1 MSLYADVI
9 LPLPV
14 PGMFTYQVA
23 DREKSRV
30 RPGMRITVQFGRRKI
45 YTAVIRRLHEVKPA
59 AYEVKAILSLLDDEP
74 VVNERQFLLWEWISE
89 YYMCT
94 LGEVYKAALPSGL
107 KLESETRV
115 MALEVT
121 AEIPDLNDGE
131 ALLWKVI
138 ILHPGIRVSELQKS
152 SDKADITPVIKS
164 LMDRNLIVL
173 EEKITQKRQPKK
185 SKPAKDPDAENLKLA
200 LLSPAQQ
207 KAIDEIRSA
216 FLHTDVALL
225 HGITS
230 SGKTEIYIHLIR
242 EAIQQGKQVLYLL
255 PEIALTAQI
264 ITRLR
269 SAFGQEVAVYHSRF
283 TDRERVATWK
293 KLLQPDVHTG
303 IRIVLGARSAVFLPF
318 REAGLVIIDEE
329 HENTYKQFDPAPRYH
344 ARDTAIMLA
353 RFHGAKVLLG
363 TATPSVETY
372 FNCLNGKYSLIEL
385 TDRYR
390 DMQLPDIHI
399 VNTREL
405 KRKKRMQ
412 SHFSPQLLDNIAEA
426 LKNKEQI
433 ILFQNRRGFSLFL
446 ECAQCGEIP
455 RCRHCDVSLTY
466 HKLSNRLT
474 CHYCGYGI
482 PVPKVCQSCG
492 SPELKMQG
500 FGTEKIEEEISIF
513 FPEARV
519 ARMDLDSTRKRQSFE
534 KLIASFE
541 MQESDILV
549 GTQMVSKG
557 LDFDHVKLV
566 GIVNADTMLNYPDF
580 RAHERSFQLMAQVA
594 GRAGRKT
601 NRGMVIIQTSDD
613 KNPVIRQVVQNDF
626 TGMYQSQLEERKKFQ
641 YPPFC
646 RLLEITLKHRDRE
659 TLDKASDFLAQR
671 LKLTITDTILG
682 PEYPLVSRIQNMN
695 LKTLLIK
702 IGRGRSLPIVK
713 KGILFAINELT
724 EHPMFRTVIT
734 VIDVD
739 PC

>member
-9 LPLPV
+9 LPLAV
-14 PGMFTYQVA
+14 SGMFTYQVG
-23 DREKSRV
+23 DGDISRV
-30 RPGMRITVQFGRRKI
+30 KPGMRVTVQFGKRKI
-45 YTAVIRRLHEVKPA
+45 YTALIRRLHDVKPA
-59 AYEVKAILSLLDDEP
+59 SYEVKSILSLLDDEP
-74 VVNERQFLLWEWISE
+74 VVNERQFLLWEWISD

-94 LGEVYKAALPSGL
+94 LGEVFKAALPSGL

-115 MALEVT
+115 MALET
-121 AEIPDLNDGE
+121 AAEISGLNDKE
-131 ALLWKVI
+131 SLLWQVI
-138 ILHPGIRVSELQKS
+138 TKRPGIKVSELQKS
-152 SDKADITPVIKS
+152 SDKGDITPVLKS
-164 LMDRNLIVL
+164 LMDRNLIIL
-173 EEKITQKRQPKK
+173 EEKIAQKGPSKK
-185 SKPAKDPDAENLKLA
+185 QKQTKSQEPENLKLA

-207 KAIDEIRSA
+207 IALDGVRTSFA
-216 FLHTDVALL
+216 QTDVALL

-230 SGKTEIYIHLIR
+230 SGKTEIYIHLIQ
-242 EAIQQGKQVLYLL
+242 EVISQGKQVLYLL

-283 TDRERVATWK
+283 TDRERVETWK
-293 KLLQPDVHTG
+293 KLLNPDSGPG

-372 FNCLNGKYSLIEL
+372 FNCVNNKYSLIEL

-390 DMQLPDIHI
+390 DMQLPDIRV

-405 KRKKRMQ
+405 RRKKRMQ
-412 SHFSPQLLDNIAEA
+412 SHFSPLLIDHIAEA

-466 HKLSNRLT
+466 HKMSNRLT

-482 PVPKVCQSCG
+482 PVPKACPSCG
-492 SPELKMQG
+492 SPDLKMQG
-500 FGTEKIEEEISIF
+500 FGTEKIEEEIAIF

-541 MQESDILV
+541 LRESDILV

-557 LDFDHVKLV
+557 LDFDHVRLV

-641 YPPFC
+641 YPPFY

-659 TLDKASDFLAQR
+659 VLDKAADFLLRR
-671 LKLTITDTILG
+671 LKQAIADTILG
-682 PEYPLVSRIQNMN
+682 PEYPLVSRIQNLN
-695 LKTLLIK
+695 LKTLLVK
-702 IGRGRSLPIVK
+702 IGKGRPLPMVK

-724 EHPMFRTVIT
+724 EHPMFRTVT
-734 VIDVD
+734 VVIDVD
-739 PC
+739 PG

>member
-1 MSLYADVI
+1 
-9 LPLPV
+9 
-14 PGMFTYQVA
+14 
-23 DREKSRV
+23 
-30 RPGMRITVQFGRRKI
+30 
-45 YTAVIRRLHEVKPA
+45 
-59 AYEVKAILSLLDDEP
+59 
-74 VVNERQFLLWEWISE
+74 
-89 YYMCT
+89 
-94 LGEVYKAALPSGL
+94 
-107 KLESETRV
+107 
-115 MALEVT
+115 
-121 AEIPDLNDGE
+121 
-131 ALLWKVI
+131 
-138 ILHPGIRVSELQKS
+138 
-152 SDKADITPVIKS
+152 
-164 LMDRNLIVL
+164 MDRNLIVL
-173 EEKITQKRQPKK
+173 EEKITQRRRSKK
-185 SKPAKDPDAENLKLA
+185 SKPGKDPEPEDLKLA
-200 LLSPAQQ
+200 FLSPAQQ
-207 KAIDEIRSA
+207 KAIDGIRSSFA
-216 FLHTDVALL
+216 HTDVALL

-230 SGKTEIYIHLIR
+230 SGKTEIYIHLIQ
-242 EAIQQGKQVLYLL
+242 EAIQHGKQVLYLL

-269 SAFGQEVAVYHSRF
+269 TAFGQEVAVYHSRF
-283 TDRERVATWK
+283 TDRERVETWK
-293 KLLQPDVHTG
+293 KLLQPDAHAG
-303 IRIVLGARSAVFLPF
+303 IRIVLGARSAIFLPF

-329 HENTYKQFDPAPRYH
+329 HENTYKQFNPAPRYH

-363 TATPSVETY
+363 TATPSLETY

-390 DMQLPDIHI
+390 DMQLPDIHV

-405 KRKKRMQ
+405 RRKKRMQ
-412 SHFSPQLLDNIAEA
+412 SHFSPLLLDHITEA

-466 HKLSNRLT
+466 HKMSNRLT

-482 PVPKVCQSCG
+482 PVPKTCPACG
-492 SPELKMQG
+492 SPEIKMQG
-500 FGTEKIEEEISIF
+500 FGTEKIEEEIAIF

-601 NRGMVIIQTSDD
+601 NRGIVIIQTSDD
-613 KNPVIRQVVQNDF
+613 KNPVIRQVVENNF
-626 TGMYQSQLEERKKFQ
+626 TGMYNSQLEERKRFQ

-646 RLLEITLKHRDRE
+646 RLIEITLKHRDKE
-659 TLDKASDFLAQR
+659 ILDKAADFLARR
-671 LKLTITDTILG
+671 LKQLISDTILG
-682 PEYPLVSRIQNMN
+682 PEYPLVSRIQNLN
-695 LKTLLIK
+695 LKTLLVK
-702 IGRGRSLPIVK
+702 ISKGRSLPLVK
-713 KGILFAINELT
+713 KGILFAITELT
-724 EHPMFRTVIT
+724 EHPMFRTVIP

-739 PC
+739 P

>member
-1 MSLYADVI
+1 V
-9 LPLPV
+9 
-14 PGMFTYQVA
+14 
-23 DREKSRV
+23 
-30 RPGMRITVQFGRRKI
+30 
-45 YTAVIRRLHEVKPA
+45 
-59 AYEVKAILSLLDDEP
+59 LDDEP
-74 VVNERQFLLWEWISE
+74 VVNEQQFLLWEWISE

-94 LGEVYKAALPSGL
+94 LGEVFKAAVPSGL

-115 MALEVT
+115 MAVEVT
-121 AEIPDLNDGE
+121 DDIPNPEDSESLIWQ
-131 ALLWKVI
+131 L
-138 ILHPGIRVSELQKS
+138 ILKHPGIRVSELQKA
-152 SDKADITPVIKS
+152 SDRADITPVLKS
-164 LMDRNLIVL
+164 LMDRNLIIL
-173 EEKITQKRQPKK
+173 EEKITQKRPSKK
-185 SKPAKDPDAENLKLA
+185 NKPPTSPDPGTLKLA
-200 LLSPAQQ
+200 LLSPSQQ
-207 KAIDEIRSA
+207 KAVDEIRNA
-216 FLHTDVALL
+216 FTQTDVALL

-242 EAIQQGKQVLYLL
+242 EAIQQGRQVLYLL
-255 PEIALTAQI
+255 PEIALTTQI

-269 SAFGQEVAVYHSRF
+269 SAFGQEVTVYHSRF
-283 TDRERVATWK
+283 TDRERVETWK
-293 KLLQPDVHTG
+293 KLLFPDVKTG
-303 IRIVLGARSAVFLPF
+303 INIVLGARSAIFLPF
-318 REAGLVIIDEE
+318 REAGLIIIDEE

-372 FNCLNGKYSLIEL
+372 FNCKNGKYSLIEL
-385 TDRYR
+385 TDRYL
-390 DMQLPDIHI
+390 DIQLPDIHV

-412 SHFSPQLLDNIAEA
+412 SHFSPLLLDNIAEA

-433 ILFQNRRGFSLFL
+433 ILFQNRRGFSLFI
-446 ECAQCGEIP
+446 ECAMCGEIP

-466 HKLSNRLT
+466 HKMSNRLT

-482 PVPKVCQSCG
+482 PVPKACPSCG
-492 SPELKMQG
+492 SPEIKMQG
-500 FGTEKIEEEISIF
+500 FGTEKIEEEIAIF

-541 MQESDILV
+541 LQESDILV

-580 RAHERSFQLMAQVA
+580 RAHERSFQLMAQVS

-613 KNPVIRQVVQNDF
+613 KNPIIRQVVQNDF
-626 TGMYQSQLEERKKFQ
+626 TGMYESQLEERNKFQ
-641 YPPFC
+641 YPPFF
-646 RLLEITLKHRDRE
+646 RLIEITLKHRDKE
-659 TLDKASDFLAQR
+659 ILDKAADYLSRQ
-671 LKLTITDTILG
+671 LKQAISDTILG
-682 PEYPLVSRIQNMN
+682 PEYPLVSRIQNLN

-702 IGRGRSLPIVK
+702 IGKGRSLPVVK
-713 KGILFAINELT
+713 KGIIFALNELI
-724 EHPMFRTVIT
+724 EHPMFRGVIS

-739 PC
+739 PY